1 MTITEEKLNDVING
15 AMSRLF
21 EVRDD
26 VKREVESLSQKV
38 KAGRSEVDEIQRQQT
53 AARIELSSLISQ
65 GQRALEN
72 LEKIARQANALK
84 PALKERKELIGK
96 QVRMIGGR
104 NIAVVGEIGDDGM
117 VTCYTEQYDAQGAYI
132 GNYEFTVPRAVLEK
146 V

>member
-21 EVRDD
+21 EIRDE
-26 VKREVESLSQKV
+26 VKKEVESLSQKV

-53 AARIELSSLISQ
+53 AARAELASLIGK
-65 GQRALEN
+65 GQRALED

-84 PALKERKELIGK
+84 PSLKERKDLIGK

-132 GNYEFTVPRAVLEK
+132 GNYEFTVPRVVLEK

>member
-21 EVRDD
+21 EVRDE
-26 VKREVESLSQKV
+26 VKKEVESLAQKV
-38 KAGRSEVDEIQRQQT
+38 KTGRCEVDEIQRQQT
-53 AARIELSSLISQ
+53 AARTELASLISK
-65 GQRALEN
+65 GQRALED

-84 PALKERKELIGK
+84 PALKERKDLIGK

-104 NIAVVGEIGDDGM
+104 NIAVVGEIADDGM
-117 VTCYTEQYDAQGAYI
+117 VTCYTEQYDEHGSYI
-132 GNYEFTVPRAVLEK
+132 GNYEFTVPRVVLEK